1 MSREPADPAETV
13 VPVESISAPEAPA
26 ASAAPRPATPGNKI
40 STKSAGLVSLA
51 VMCSRVL
58 GLVREQVFAALF
70 GASAQ
75 MDAFI
80 AAFRAPNLLRDLF
93 AEGALSTAFI
103 TTFSEKITKED
114 DAAAWRLAN
123 KVATLALVFMSGVTL
138 LGIWGAPVITH
149 LLAGGFASVPG
160 KMELT
165 VRLTRVMFPFIAL
178 VSLSALVMGMLNSKK
193 VYGIS
198 AISSTFFNLGS
209 IVGGVLIG
217 WKLDPHFGTKQ
228 YGQGSLIGM
237 AIGVL
242 IGGLL
247 QLVVQF
253 PALRRVGFRFRLDFA
268 WRDPGVR
275 QILLLMG
282 PAVIAAS
289 AVQVNVMV
297 NGNFA
302 SQLGNGPV
310 SWLGYAF
317 RLMQLPI
324 GIFGVAIGTVTL
336 PVVSRSA
343 AAGNRVEFRSILA
356 KGMRLAF
363 LLTVPSTIG
372 LVMLADPIIGLIYER
387 RKFTPLDTQHTA
399 EALQLYAIGLCAYA
413 GIKVLAPAFYAI
425 GKRYTP
431 MMVSF
436 LSIAVN
442 YGLNELF
449 TFHLHWEHRGLAF
462 STGLVAL
469 TNFALLY
476 LLMWKEVRRLES
488 AQMLATL
495 AKLAV
500 AGGVLALV
508 CWGGLHWLLG
518 DWRHVNLL
526 MRIVLLFVT
535 IGVAAGA
542 FFGVALLLRIEEL
555 DDVAAM
561 VKRKLGR
568 YARRTA

>member
-1 MSREPADPAETV
+1 MTEK
-13 VPVESISAPEAPA
+13 PA
-26 ASAAPRPATPGNKI
+26 ASTNKI
-40 STKSAGLVSLA
+40 STRSAGLVSLA
-51 VMCSRVL
+51 VMSSRLL

-75 MDAFI
+75 MDAFN

-103 TTFSEKITKED
+103 TTFTEKITKEGD
-114 DAAAWRLAN
+114 GSAWRLAN
-123 KVATLALVFMSGVTL
+123 KMATLTAVFMSAITL
-138 LGIWGAPVITH
+138 LGIWGAPLITEM
-149 LLAGGFASVPG
+149 LASGFHAVPG

-165 VRLTRVMFPFIAL
+165 ILLTRIMFPFITL
-178 VSLSALVMGMLNSKK
+178 VSLAALIMGMLNAKN
-193 VYGIS
+193 VFGMP
-198 AISSTFFNLGS
+198 AMASTFFNIGS
-209 IVGGVLIG
+209 IVGGVALG
-217 WKLDPHFGTKQ
+217 WWLDPHFGTKQ
-228 YGQGSLIGM
+228 YGSGSLVGM
-237 AIGVL
+237 TIGVL

-253 PALRRVGFRFRLDFA
+253 PSLRRIGFHFRPDFA

-275 QILLLMG
+275 RILTLMG

-302 SQLGNGPV
+302 SHLGNGPV

-343 AAGNRVEFRSILA
+343 AMGNIPEFRSILA

-363 LLTVPSTIG
+363 LLTIPSTIG
-372 LVMLADPIIGLIYER
+372 LIMLANPIIGLIYER
-387 RKFTPLDTQHTA
+387 RAFTPQDTQHAA

-425 GKRYTP
+425 GKRNTP

-442 YGLNELF
+442 YGLNQLF
-449 TFHLHWEHRGLAF
+449 TFHLGWAHRGLAF

-469 TNFALLY
+469 TNFVLLY
-476 LLMWKEVRRLES
+476 LLMHKQVQRLETR
-488 AQMLATL
+488 QMIATL
-495 AKLAV
+495 TKLAV
-500 AGGVLALV
+500 AGAVLALV
-508 CWGGLHWLLG
+508 CWAGQHWLMAG
-518 DWRHVNLL
+518 WAREGFLL
-526 MRIVLLFVT
+526 RMVFLLVT
-535 IGVAAGA
+535 IAVAGGA
-542 FFGVALLLRIEEL
+542 FFAVALLLRIEEL

-561 VKRKLGR
+561 AKRKLGR
-568 YARRTA
+568 FVKR

>member
-1 MSREPADPAETV
+1 
-13 VPVESISAPEAPA
+13 
-26 ASAAPRPATPGNKI
+26 
-40 STKSAGLVSLA
+40 
-51 VMCSRVL
+51 
-58 GLVREQVFAALF
+58 VREQVFAALF
-70 GASAQ
+70 GASQQ

-80 AAFRAPNLLRDLF
+80 VAFRAPNLLRDLF

-103 TTFSEKITKED
+103 TTFTEKMTKED

-149 LLAGGFASVPG
+149 LLAGGFDAVPG

-165 VRLTRVMFPFIAL
+165 VRLTRIMFPFIML
-178 VSLSALVMGMLNSKK
+178 VSLAALVMGVLNSKK
-193 VYGIS
+193 IYGIS
-198 AISSTFFNLGS
+198 AISSSFFNLGS
-209 IVGGVLIG
+209 IIGGVLLG

-228 YGQGSLIGM
+228 YGPGSLEGM
-237 AIGVL
+237 AVGVL

-247 QLVVQF
+247 QLLVQF

-282 PAVIAAS
+282 PAVVAAS

-297 NGNFA
+297 NGYFA
-302 SQLGNGPV
+302 SELGNGPV
-310 SWLGYAF
+310 SWLSYAF

-343 AAGNRVEFRSILA
+343 AAGNTVEFRSILA

-363 LLTVPSTIG
+363 LLTIPSTIG
-372 LVMLADPIIGLIYER
+372 LVMLGNPIIGLIYER
-387 RKFTPLDTQHTA
+387 RKFTPVDTQNTA

-431 MMVSF
+431 MLVSF
-436 LSIAVN
+436 FSIVVN
-442 YGLNELF
+442 LGLNELF
-449 TFHLHWEHRGLAF
+449 TVHLGWAHRGLAF

-469 TNFALLY
+469 TNFGLLY
-476 LLMWKEVRRLES
+476 FFMWKEVRRLET

-518 DWRHVNLL
+518 DWRQVGLL
-526 MRIVLLFVT
+526 MRIVLLFGT
-535 IGVAAGA
+535 IGVAAAA
-542 FFGVALLLRIEEL
+542 FFGVALLLHIEEL

-561 VKRKLGR
+561 VRRKLGR
-568 YARRTA
+568 FARKAA

>member
-1 MSREPADPAETV
+1 MSEK
-13 VPVESISAPEAPA
+13 PA
-26 ASAAPRPATPGNKI
+26 ASAATAAPANKI
-40 STKSAGLVSLA
+40 STKAAGLVSLA
-51 VMCSRVL
+51 VMSSRVL
-58 GLVREQVFAALF
+58 GLIRDQIFAALF
-70 GASAQ
+70 GASWQ

-80 AAFRAPNLLRDLF
+80 TAFRAPNLLRDLF

-123 KVATLALVFMSGVTL
+123 KVATLAAVFMTLVTL

-149 LLAGGFASVPG
+149 LMASGFDAE
-160 KMELT
+160 KMDLT
-165 VRLTRVMFPFIAL
+165 VKLTRIMFPFIAL
-178 VSLSALVMGMLNSKK
+178 VSLAALVMGMLNAKN
-193 VYGIS
+193 VFGMP
-198 AISSTFFNLGS
+198 AMASTFFNIGS
-209 IVGGVLIG
+209 IIGGLAFG
-217 WKLDPHFGTKQ
+217 RLLDPHFGTKQ
-228 YGQGSLIGM
+228 YGAGSLVGM
-237 AIGVL
+237 SVGVL
-242 IGGLL
+242 IGGLA

-253 PALRRVGFRFRLDFA
+253 PSLRRVGYHFRPDFA

-275 QILLLMG
+275 RILLLMG

-302 SQLGNGPV
+302 SHLGNGPV

-343 AAGNRVEFRSILA
+343 AAGNTVEFRAILA

-363 LLTVPSTIG
+363 LLTIPSTIG
-372 LVMLADPIIGLIYER
+372 LVMLARPIIGLIYER
-387 RKFTPLDTQHTA
+387 RTFTAMDTAHTA
-399 EALQLYAIGLCAYA
+399 EALQLYAIGLCAYS

-425 GKRYTP
+425 GKRNTP

-442 YGLNELF
+442 YGLNQVF
-449 TFHLHWEHRGLAF
+449 TFYLGWGHRGLAF

-476 LLMWKEVRRLES
+476 LLMRKQVRRLETKH
-488 AQMLATL
+488 MIATL
-495 AKLAV
+495 AKLAL

-508 CWGGLHWLLG
+508 CWAGQHWLLAG
-518 DWRHVNLL
+518 WAHQGFVLRVSFLL
-526 MRIVLLFVT
+526 VT
-535 IGVAAGA
+535 IAAAGAA

-561 VKRKLGR
+561 ARRKLGR
-568 YARRTA
+568 FAWR

>member
-1 MSREPADPAETV
+1 MSEQPKQ
-13 VPVESISAPEAPA
+13 SA
-26 ASAAPRPATPGNKI
+26 NKI
-40 STKSAGLVSLA
+40 SAKSAGLVSLA
-51 VMCSRVL
+51 VMSSRLV

-103 TTFSEKITKED
+103 TTFSEKITKEGD
-114 DAAAWRLAN
+114 ESAWRLAN
-123 KVATLALVFMSGVTL
+123 KMATLVAVFMSLVTL
-138 LGIWGAPVITH
+138 LGIVGAPVLTH
-149 LLAGGFASVPG
+149 LMASGFDAVPG

-165 VRLTRVMFPFIAL
+165 IHLTRIMFPFIAL
-178 VSLSALVMGMLNSKK
+178 VSLAALLMGMLNAKN
-193 VYGIS
+193 VFGMP
-198 AISSTFFNLGS
+198 AMASTFFNIGS
-209 IVGGVLIG
+209 IIGGVLLAK
-217 WKLDPHFGTKQ
+217 WLDPHFGTKQ
-228 YGQGSLIGM
+228 YGPGSLVGM

-242 IGGLL
+242 IGGFL
-247 QLVVQF
+247 QLAVQF
-253 PALRRVGFRFRLDFA
+253 PPLKRVGYHFRPDFA

-275 QILLLMG
+275 RILLLMG

-302 SQLGNGPV
+302 SHLGNGPV

-336 PVVSRSA
+336 PAVSRSA
-343 AAGNRVEFRSILA
+343 AAGNTAEFRSTLA

-363 LLTVPSTIG
+363 LLTIPSTIG
-372 LVMLADPIIGLIYER
+372 LMMLARPIIGLIYER
-387 RKFTPLDTQHTA
+387 RTFTAMDTARTA

-425 GKRYTP
+425 GKRNTP

-436 LSIAVN
+436 ISIAVN
-442 YGLNELF
+442 YGLNQIF
-449 TFHLHWEHRGLAF
+449 TFNLGWAHRGLAF

-476 LLMWKEVRRLES
+476 LLMHRQVQRLETR
-488 AQMLATL
+488 QMIATL
-495 AKLAV
+495 AKLAL

-508 CWGGLHWLLG
+508 CWAGQHWLLAG
-518 DWRHVNLL
+518 WIHQGLL
-526 MRIVLLFVT
+526 LRVLLLVVT
-535 IGVAAGA
+535 IVVAGGA
-542 FFGVALLLRIEEL
+542 FFAVALLLRIEEL
-555 DDVAAM
+555 DDVAALA
-561 VKRKLGR
+561 KRKLGR
-568 YARRTA
+568 FVKR

>member
-1 MSREPADPAETV
+1 MSAKPA
-13 VPVESISAPEAPA
+13 APA
-26 ASAAPRPATPGNKI
+26 NKI
-40 STKSAGLVSLA
+40 STRSAGLVSLA
-51 VMCSRVL
+51 VMSSRLL

-103 TTFSEKITKED
+103 TTFSEKITKEGD
-114 DAAAWRLAN
+114 DAAWRLAN
-123 KVATLALVFMSGVTL
+123 KVATLATVFMSLVTL

-149 LLAGGFASVPG
+149 LMASGFDAVPG
-160 KMELT
+160 KTELT
-165 VRLTRVMFPFIAL
+165 IHLTRIMFPFIAL
-178 VSLSALVMGMLNSKK
+178 VSLAALVMGMLNAKN
-193 VYGIS
+193 VFGMP
-198 AISSTFFNLGS
+198 ALSSTFFNIGS
-209 IVGGVLIG
+209 ILGGVGLA
-217 WKLDPHFGTKQ
+217 WYLDPHFGTKQ
-228 YGQGSLIGM
+228 YGPGSLVGM

-242 IGGLL
+242 VGGLL
-247 QLVVQF
+247 QLTVQF
-253 PALRRVGFRFRLDFA
+253 PSLRRVGFHFRPDFA

-275 QILLLMG
+275 RILLLMG

-302 SQLGNGPV
+302 SHLGNGPV

-343 AAGNRVEFRSILA
+343 AAGNTAEFRSILA

-363 LLTVPSTIG
+363 LLTIPSSIG
-372 LVMLADPIIGLIYER
+372 LIMLARPIIGLIYER
-387 RKFTPLDTQHTA
+387 RTFTASDTAHTA

-425 GKRYTP
+425 GKRNTP

-442 YGLNELF
+442 YSLNELF
-449 TFHLHWEHRGLAF
+449 TYHLGWAHRGLAF

-469 TNFALLY
+469 TNFTLLY
-476 LLMWKEVRRLES
+476 LLMRKQVQRLETTHMIS
-488 AQMLATL
+488 TL
-495 AKLAV
+495 AKLGL
-500 AGGVLALV
+500 AGGVLALI
-508 CWGGLHWLLG
+508 CWGGQHWLLAG
-518 DWRHVNLL
+518 WTHEPFFLRIALL
-526 MRIVLLFVT
+526 TAIIV
-535 IGVAAGA
+535 VAAAA
-542 FFGVALLLRIEEL
+542 FFGVALTLRIEEL
-555 DDVAAM
+555 DDVAAIAR
-561 VKRKLGR
+561 RKLGR
-568 YARRTA
+568 FAKRPAAAS